1 MRYSDY
7 PNSFGYQ
14 RTTKGVKWLIIVNVA
29 LFFFL
34 LAGFALISPLGLTPT
49 MVKKGYLWQLFTYM
63 FLHSGF
69 FHILFNMFALWM
81 FGKEIERE
89 WGTKEFIKYYFL
101 TGIGAGIFTFVLS
114 INSPIPTIGA
124 SGAIFGILVAYALMF
139 PDNLIY
145 VYFLFPIKAKYLV
158 IFFAVVELVASFRYT
173 PDGIGHFAHLGGMVV
188 GYIYLK
194 SDLRILRLSQLFKET
209 KHKRELREINRK
221 REQTQQLMQR
231 VDQILDKINQVGYD
245 NLSKEEK
252 KLLEKASHI
261 LSQNSDR
268 QDASHK

>member
-1 MRYSDY
+1 MRYTDDQY
-7 PNSFGYQ
+7 SFGYQ
-14 RTTKGVKWLIIVNVA
+14 RTTRGVKWLIIINLVI
-29 LFFFL
+29 FFL
-34 LAGFALISPLGLTPT
+34 LLAGYDLISPLGLTPT
-49 MVKKGYLWQLFTYM
+49 KVLKGYIFQLFTYM

-81 FGKEIERE
+81 FGKEIEKI
-89 WGTKEFIKYYFL
+89 WGTGEFIKYYFL
-101 TGIGAGIFTFVLS
+101 TGIGAGLFTFVLS
-114 INSPIPTIGA
+114 INSTIPTIGA
-124 SGAIFGILVAYALMF
+124 SGAIFGILMAYALMF

-158 IFFAVVELVASFRYT
+158 IFFAIIELVASFRYT

-194 SDLRILRLSQLFKET
+194 SDLKILRLSQFFKEI
-209 KHKRELREINRK
+209 KYKRKLKEINRK
-221 REQTQQLMQR
+221 REQTQELMQR

-261 LSQNSDR
+261 LSQNSD
-268 QDASHK
+268 K

>member
-1 MRYSDY
+1 MRYTDY
-7 PNSFGYQ
+7 QYSFGYQ
-14 RTTKGVKWLIIVNVA
+14 RTTRGVKWLIIINLVI
-29 LFFFL
+29 FFL
-34 LAGFALISPLGLTPT
+34 LLAGYDLISPLGLTPT
-49 MVKKGYLWQLFTYM
+49 KVLKGYIFQLFTYM

-81 FGKEIERE
+81 FGKEIEKI
-89 WGTKEFIKYYFL
+89 WGTGEFIKYYFL
-101 TGIGAGIFTFVLS
+101 TGIGAGLFTFVLS
-114 INSPIPTIGA
+114 INSTIPTIGA
-124 SGAIFGILVAYALMF
+124 SGAIFGILMAYALMF

-158 IFFAVVELVASFRYT
+158 IFFAIIELVASFRYT

-188 GYIYLK
+188 GYFYLK
-194 SDLRILRLSQLFKET
+194 SDLKVLRVLHFFKDS
-209 KHKRELREINRK
+209 KYKRKLKMIERK
-221 REQTQQLMQR
+221 KGKTEDLMQR

-261 LSQNSDR
+261 LSQNSD
-268 QDASHK
+268 K

>member
-1 MRYSDY
+1 MRYTDY
-7 PNSFGYQ
+7 TSGFGHSG
-14 RTTKGVKWLIIVNVA
+14 TPKGVKGLIAVNVA
-29 LFFFL
+29 LFFL
-34 LAGFALISPLGLTPT
+34 LFAGFNLIPLFGLTPLL
-49 MVKKGYLWQLFTYM
+49 VKKGFLWQFVTYL

-69 FHILFNMFALWM
+69 FHILFNMFTLWM

-89 WGTKEFIKYYFL
+89 WGTGEFIKYYFL
-101 TGIGAGIFTFVLS
+101 TGIGAGLFTFVLS
-114 INSPIPTIGA
+114 INSTIPTIGA
-124 SGAIFGILVAYALMF
+124 SGAIFGILMAYALMF

-158 IFFAVVELVASFRYT
+158 IFFAIIELVASFRYT

-194 SDLRILRLSQLFKET
+194 SDLKILRLSKFFKEI
-209 KHKRELREINRK
+209 KYKRKLKEINRK
-221 REQTQQLMQR
+221 REQTQELMQR

-261 LSQNSDR
+261 LSQNSD
-268 QDASHK
+268 K